1 MDVGNFHTFSF
12 ALEPHMDKKKPPH
25 GMTTFILVAIGQIV
39 SVTGSALT
47 GFALGA
53 WVYQDT
59 RSTTLF
65 SLILLFTVLP
75 SLLFAPLAGALV
87 DRWDR
92 RRVMIAADSGA
103 ALCTGLLMLLI
114 YTGYLEIW
122 HIYVIMGFNSL
133 FRALQVPAYTAS
145 VSLLVPREQLGRANG
160 IMQLEATSSYLLSPI
175 LAGWLLDKVGILG
188 VMAIDLVTFLFAV
201 GIVLAVRF
209 PSPVTKELDI
219 SLRPSLWRDMAF
231 GWQFISTR
239 AGFLGLMVLFGL
251 GNYANLMTDT
261 LMPPM
266 LLEFTSPT
274 VLGSVLSTGGLGML
288 VGTLLMSTWGGTKKR
303 IHGVLIFKTLIGLAV
318 MGIGLFQTVPLI
330 ALATFF
336 YYLPFPLVNGSD
348 QAIWQSKVPPEVQG
362 RVFSIRRMLASS
374 MIPLAYLTAG
384 PLSDK
389 IFKPMLSTG
398 GALTSSLGQIF
409 GVGPSRGMGMLIFLM
424 GAFIVILTLATALN
438 PRVRNI
444 EDELP
449 DAV

>member
-1 MDVGNFHTFSF
+1 METN
-12 ALEPHMDKKKPPH
+12 KPPR

-39 SVTGSALT
+39 SVTGSSLT

-53 WVYQDT
+53 WVYQET

-65 SLILLFTVLP
+65 AFILLFTVLP

-92 RRVMIAADSGA
+92 RRVMIAADGGA
-103 ALCTGLLMLLI
+103 AICTGLLMLLI
-114 YTGYLEIW
+114 YNGQLEIW

-175 LAGWLLDKVGILG
+175 LAGWLLDRVGIVN
-188 VMAIDLVTFLFAV
+188 VMLIDLATFLFAV
-201 GIVLAVRF
+201 SIVLAVRI
-209 PSPVTKELDI
+209 PRPEI
-219 SLRPSLWRDMAF
+219 SKKDAGTRTSLWKDMAV
-231 GWQFISTR
+231 GWQFISAR

-266 LLEFTSPT
+266 LLELSSPT

-288 VGTLLMSTWGGTKKR
+288 VGTLLMSAWGGPKKR
-303 IHGVLIFKTLIGLAV
+303 IYGVLIFKTLAGLAI
-318 MGIGLFQTVPLI
+318 MAIGLFQSIPLI

-362 RVFSIRRMLASS
+362 RVFSIRRMLARS

-384 PLSDK
+384 PLSDQV
-389 IFKPMLSTG
+389 FKPLLSAD
-398 GALTSSLGQIF
+398 GALASSLGQFF
-409 GVGPSRGMGMLIFLM
+409 GVGASRGMGLLIFLM
-424 GAFIVILTLATALN
+424 GLFIVILTLATALN
-438 PRVRNI
+438 PRVRKM
-444 EDELP
+444 EEELP

>member
-1 MDVGNFHTFSF
+1 MDNHQT
-12 ALEPHMDKKKPPH
+12 PR
-25 GMTTFILVAIGQIV
+25 GMTTFILVAVGQIV

-53 WVYQDT
+53 WVYQET

-75 SLLFAPLAGALV
+75 SLIFAPLAGALV

-92 RRVMIAADSGA
+92 RTVMIAADSGA
-103 ALCTGLLMLLI
+103 AVCTGLLVLLI
-114 YTGYLEIW
+114 YSGWLEIW
-122 HIYVIMGFNSL
+122 HIYMIMGFNSI

-175 LAGWLLDKVGILG
+175 LAGWLLEQVGIVG
-188 VMAIDLVTFLFAV
+188 VMAIDLATFLFAV
-201 GIVLAVRF
+201 SIVLAVRI
-209 PSPVTKELDI
+209 P
-219 SLRPSLWRDMAF
+219 RPALAKKDAAARTSLWKDMAL
-231 GWQFISTR
+231 GWQFISART
-239 AGFLGLMVLFGL
+239 GFLSLMVLFGL

-266 LLEFTSPT
+266 LLELSSPT
-274 VLGSVLSTGGLGML
+274 ILGSVLSTGGLGML
-288 VGTLLMSTWGGTKKR
+288 VGTLLMSAWGGPKKR
-303 IHGVLIFKTLIGLAV
+303 IYGVLVFKTLAGLAI
-318 MGIGLFQTVPLI
+318 MGVGLFQSIPLI

-348 QAIWQSKVPPEVQG
+348 QAIWQRKVPPEVQG
-362 RVFSIRRMLASS
+362 RVFSIRRMLAHS

-384 PLSDK
+384 PLSDQV
-389 IFKPMLSTG
+389 FKPLLSANG
-398 GALTSSLGQIF
+398 SLAASLGQFF
-409 GVGPSRGMGMLIFLM
+409 GVGPSRGMGLLIFLM
-424 GAFIVILTLATALN
+424 GLFIVVLTVSTALN
-438 PRVRNI
+438 PRVRNM
-444 EDELP
+444 EEELP

>member
-1 MDVGNFHTFSF
+1 
-12 ALEPHMDKKKPPH
+12 
-25 GMTTFILVAIGQIV
+25 MTTFILVAVGQIV

-53 WVYQDT
+53 WVYQET

-92 RRVMIAADSGA
+92 RMVMIAADSGA
-103 ALCTGLLMLLI
+103 AVCTGLLVLLI
-114 YTGYLEIW
+114 YSGWLEIW
-122 HIYVIMGFNSL
+122 HIYMIMGVNSI

-145 VSLLVPREQLGRANG
+145 VSLLVPRDQLGRANG

-175 LAGWLLDKVGILG
+175 LAGWLLDKVGIVG
-188 VMAIDLVTFLFAV
+188 VMWTDLATFLFAV
-201 GIVLAVRF
+201 SIVLAVRI
-209 PSPVTKELDI
+209 PRPVVSKKD
-219 SLRPSLWRDMAF
+219 SAARNSLWKDMAV
-231 GWQFISTR
+231 GWQFISAR
-239 AGFLGLMVLFGL
+239 AGFLSLMVLFGL

-266 LLEFTSPT
+266 LLELSSPT

-288 VGTLLMSTWGGTKKR
+288 VGTLLMSAWGGPKKR
-303 IHGVLIFKTLIGLAV
+303 IYGVLIFKTLAGLAI
-318 MGIGLFQTVPLI
+318 MGVGLFQSIPLI

-348 QAIWQSKVPPEVQG
+348 QAIWQRKVPPEVQG
-362 RVFSIRRMLASS
+362 RVFSIRRMLAHS

-389 IFKPMLSTG
+389 VFKPLLSLNG
-398 GALTSSLGQIF
+398 SLASSLGQFF
-409 GVGPSRGMGMLIFLM
+409 GVGPSRGMGLLIFLM
-424 GAFIVILTLATALN
+424 GLFIVVLTVMTALN
-438 PRVRNI
+438 PRVRNM
-444 EDELP
+444 EEELP

>member
-1 MDVGNFHTFSF
+1 MENK
-12 ALEPHMDKKKPPH
+12 EPPH
-25 GMTTFILVAIGQIV
+25 GMTTFILIAIGQIV
-39 SVTGSALT
+39 SVTGSSLT

-53 WVYQDT
+53 WIYRDT
-59 RSTTLF
+59 RSTILF

-103 ALCTGLLMLLI
+103 AVCTGLLMLLI
-114 YTGYLEIW
+114 YTGNLEIW

-175 LAGWLLDKVGILG
+175 LAGWLLDQVGILG
-188 VMAIDLVTFLFAV
+188 VMTIDLVTFLFAV
-201 GIVLAVRF
+201 SIVLAVRF
-209 PSPVTKELDI
+209 PSLVAKDTDI
-219 SLRPSLWRDMAF
+219 SLRPSLWKDMAI
-231 GWQFISTR
+231 GWQFISMH
-239 AGFLGLMVLFGL
+239 AGFLGLMILFAL

-266 LLEFTSPT
+266 LLELSSPT
-274 VLGSVLSTGGLGML
+274 VLGTVLSTGGLGML
-288 VGTLLMSTWGGTKKR
+288 VGTILMSTWGGPKKR
-303 IHGVLIFKTLIGLAV
+303 IYGVLIFKTLAGLAIMAIGLSPS
-318 MGIGLFQTVPLI
+318 IPLI

-348 QAIWQSKVPPEVQG
+348 QAIWQSKVPPELQG
-362 RVFSIRRMLASS
+362 RVFSIRRMLARS

-389 IFKPMLSTG
+389 VFKPLMSAN
-398 GALTSSLGQIF
+398 GALATSLGQFF
-409 GVGPSRGMGMLIFLM
+409 GVGPSRGIGLLIFLM
-424 GAFIVILTLATALN
+424 GEIIVVLTLAAASD

-444 EDELP
+444 EEELP

>member
-1 MDVGNFHTFSF
+1 MD
-12 ALEPHMDKKKPPH
+12 DKKTSR

-39 SVTGSALT
+39 SVTGSSLT

-92 RRVMIAADSGA
+92 RKVMIAADSGA
-103 ALCTGLLMLLI
+103 AVCTGLLLALI
-114 YTGYLEIW
+114 YTGRLEIW
-122 HIYVIMGFNSL
+122 LIYLIMGFNSL
-133 FRALQVPAYTAS
+133 FRALQVPAYMAS
-145 VSLLVPREQLGRANG
+145 VSLLVPKEQLGRANG
-160 IMQLEATSSYLLSPI
+160 IIQLEATSSYLLSPI
-175 LAGWLLDKVGILG
+175 LAGWLLDQVGIVG
-188 VMAIDLVTFLFAV
+188 VMGIDLVTFLFAV

-209 PSPVTKELDI
+209 PSPVAKQKDVSTG
-219 SLRPSLWRDMAF
+219 SSLWKDMAV
-231 GWQFISTR
+231 GWQFISAR
-239 AGFLGLMVLFGL
+239 PGFLGLMVLFGL

-266 LLEFTSPT
+266 LLEFTTPT

-288 VGTLLMSTWGGTKKR
+288 VGTLLMSAWGGPKKR
-303 IHGVLIFKTLIGLAV
+303 IYGVLIFKMLAGLGI
-318 MGIGLFQTVPLI
+318 MGIGLFQSIPLV
-330 ALATFF
+330 AFATFF
-336 YYLPFPLVNGSD
+336 YFLPFPIVNGSD
-348 QAIWQSKVPPEVQG
+348 QAIWQSKVPPEIQG
-362 RVFSIRRMLASS
+362 RVFSIRRMLARS

-389 IFKPMLSTG
+389 VFKPLLSEN
-398 GALTSSLGQIF
+398 GALVSSLGHLL
-409 GVGPSRGMGMLIFLM
+409 GVGPGRGIGLLITLM
-424 GAFIVILTLATALN
+424 GAFIVILTLATAFN

>member
-1 MDVGNFHTFSF
+1 MDNTKTSR
-12 ALEPHMDKKKPPH
+12 
-25 GMTTFILVAIGQIV
+25 GMTTFILVAVGQIV
-39 SVTGSALT
+39 SVTGSSLT

-53 WVYQDT
+53 WVYQET
-59 RSTTLF
+59 HSTTLF

-92 RRVMIAADSGA
+92 RIVMVAADSGA
-103 ALCTGLLMLLI
+103 AVCTALLMLLI
-114 YTGYLEIW
+114 HNGWLEIW

-160 IMQLEATSSYLLSPI
+160 VMQLEGASAYLLSPI
-175 LAGWLLDKVGILG
+175 LAGWLLDQ
-188 VMAIDLVTFLFAV
+188 V
-201 GIVLAVRF
+201 GIVNVMLIDLATFFFAVIIVLSVQF
-209 PSPVTKELDI
+209 PKPVVKDKDT
-219 SLRPSLWRDMAF
+219 SARSSLWQEMAV
-231 GWQFISTR
+231 GWQFISKR
-239 AGFLGLMVLFGL
+239 AGFLGLMILFGL
-251 GNYANLMTDT
+251 GNYANNMTDT

-266 LLEFTSPT
+266 LLERSSPT
-274 VLGSVLSTGGLGML
+274 ILGSVLSTGGLGML
-288 VGTLLMSTWGGTKKR
+288 VGTLLMSAWGGPKKR
-303 IHGVLIFKTLIGLAV
+303 IYSVLIFKTLAGLAI
-318 MGIGLFQTVPLI
+318 MAIGLFRSIPLI

-348 QAIWQSKVPPEVQG
+348 QAIWQSKVPPELQG
-362 RVFSIRRMLASS
+362 RVLSIRRMLSRS

-389 IFKPMLSTG
+389 VFKPLLSANG
-398 GALTSSLGQIF
+398 PLALSLGQIF
-409 GVGPSRGMGMLIFLM
+409 GVGPSRGIGLLIFLM
-424 GAFIVILTLATALN
+424 GEIIVVLTLAAASD

-444 EDELP
+444 EEELP

>member
-1 MDVGNFHTFSF
+1 MENNKS
-12 ALEPHMDKKKPPH
+12 PR

-39 SVTGSALT
+39 SVTGSSLT

-53 WVYQDT
+53 WVYQET

-65 SLILLFTVLP
+65 AFILLFTVLP

-103 ALCTGLLMLLI
+103 AVCTGLLMLLI
-114 YTGYLEIW
+114 YNGQLEIW

-175 LAGWLLDKVGILG
+175 LAGWLLDRVGIVN
-188 VMAIDLVTFLFAV
+188 VMLIDLATFLFAV
-201 GIVLAVRF
+201 SIVLAVRI
-209 PSPVTKELDI
+209 PRPEI
-219 SLRPSLWRDMAF
+219 SKKDAGTRTSLWKDMAV
-231 GWQFISTR
+231 GWQFISAR

-266 LLEFTSPT
+266 LLELSSPT

-288 VGTLLMSTWGGTKKR
+288 VGTLLMSAWGGPKKR
-303 IHGVLIFKTLIGLAV
+303 IYGVLIFKTLAGLAI
-318 MGIGLFQTVPLI
+318 MAIGLFQSIPLI

-362 RVFSIRRMLASS
+362 RVFSIRRMLARS

-384 PLSDK
+384 PLSDQV
-389 IFKPMLSTG
+389 FKPLLSAD
-398 GALTSSLGQIF
+398 GALASSLGQLF
-409 GVGPSRGMGMLIFLM
+409 GVGACRGMGLLIFLM
-424 GAFIVILTLATALN
+424 GLFIVILTLATALN
-438 PRVRNI
+438 PRVRKM
-444 EDELP
+444 EEELP

>member
-1 MDVGNFHTFSF
+1 MET
-12 ALEPHMDKKKPPH
+12 KKPPH

-39 SVTGSALT
+39 SVTGSSLT

-75 SLLFAPLAGALV
+75 SLLFAPMAGALV

-114 YTGYLEIW
+114 YTGNLAFW

-145 VSLLVPREQLGRANG
+145 VSLLVPKEQLGRANG

-175 LAGWLLDKVGILG
+175 LAGWLLDQFGIIG

-201 GIVLAVRF
+201 SIVLAVRL
-209 PSPVTKELDI
+209 PSPVTKDTDI
-219 SLRPSLWRDMAF
+219 SLRPSLWKDMAV
-231 GWQFISTR
+231 GWQFISGR
-239 AGFLGLMVLFGL
+239 AGFLGLMILFGL

-266 LLEFTSPT
+266 LLELSSPT
-274 VLGSVLSTGGLGML
+274 ILGTVLSTGGLGML
-288 VGTLLMSTWGGTKKR
+288 VGTLLMSTWGGPKKR
-303 IHGVLIFKTLIGLAV
+303 IYGVLIFKTLAGLAIMAIGLSRS
-318 MGIGLFQTVPLI
+318 IPLI

-336 YYLPFPLVNGSD
+336 YYLPFPLVNASD

-362 RVFSIRRMLASS
+362 RVFSIRRMLARS

-384 PLSDK
+384 PLSDQV
-389 IFKPMLSTG
+389 FKPLLSADA
-398 GALTSSLGQIF
+398 ALAASLGQIF
-409 GVGPSRGMGMLIFLM
+409 GVGPSRGIGLLIFLM
-424 GAFIVILTLATALN
+424 GEIIVVLTLAAASD
-438 PRVRNI
+438 PRVRNM
-444 EDELP
+444 EEELP

>member
-1 MDVGNFHTFSF
+1 MDDS
-12 ALEPHMDKKKPPH
+12 KPQR
-25 GMTTFILVAIGQIV
+25 GMTTFLLIAIGQII

-53 WVYQDT
+53 WVYQET

-75 SLLFAPLAGALV
+75 SLLVAPLTGALV

-92 RRVMIAADSGA
+92 RRVMIAADTGA
-103 ALCTGLLMLLI
+103 ALCTGLLILLI
-114 YTGYLEIW
+114 QSGWLEIW
-122 HIYVIMGFNSL
+122 HIYVIMGVNSI

-160 IMQLEATSSYLLSPI
+160 IVQLEATSSYLLSPI
-175 LAGWLLDKVGILG
+175 LAGWLLEQVGIVG

-201 GIVLAVRF
+201 SVVLGVRI
-209 PSPVTKELDI
+209 PRLTLPKKGATMQN
-219 SLRPSLWRDMAF
+219 SLWKDMAV
-231 GWQFISTR
+231 GWQFISSR
-239 AGFLGLMVLFGL
+239 AGFLSLMVLFGL

-266 LLEFTSPT
+266 LLELSSPA

-288 VGTLLMSTWGGTKKR
+288 LGTVLMSVWGGPQKQ
-303 IHGVLIFKTLIGLAV
+303 IHGVLVFKTLTGLAI
-318 MGIGLFQTVPLI
+318 MAIGLFQSLPLI

-336 YYLPFPLVNGSD
+336 YFLPFPIVNGSD
-348 QAIWQSKVPPEVQG
+348 QAIWQRKVPLELQG
-362 RVFSIRRMLASS
+362 RVFSIRRMLARS

-384 PLSDK
+384 PLSDQV
-389 IFKPMLSTG
+389 FKPLLSANG
-398 GALTSSLGQIF
+398 ILADSLGPFF
-409 GVGPSRGMGMLIFLM
+409 GVGPSRGLGLLIFLM
-424 GAFIVILTLATALN
+424 GLFIVILTASTALN
-438 PRVRNI
+438 PRVRNL

-449 DAV
+449 DTV

>member
-1 MDVGNFHTFSF
+1 MDNHRT
-12 ALEPHMDKKKPPH
+12 PR

-39 SVTGSALT
+39 SVTGSSLT

-53 WVYQDT
+53 WVYQET

-65 SLILLFTVLP
+65 AFILLFTVLP

-114 YTGYLEIW
+114 YNGQLEIW

-175 LAGWLLDKVGILG
+175 LAGWLLDRVGILN
-188 VMAIDLVTFLFAV
+188 VMLIDLATFLFAV
-201 GIVLAVRF
+201 GIILAARI
-209 PSPVTKELDI
+209 PRPEI
-219 SLRPSLWRDMAF
+219 SKKDAGTRTSLWKDMAV
-231 GWQFISTR
+231 GWQFISAR

-266 LLEFTSPT
+266 LLELSSPT

-288 VGTLLMSTWGGTKKR
+288 VGTLLMSAWGGPKKR
-303 IHGVLIFKTLIGLAV
+303 IYGVLIFKTLAGLAI
-318 MGIGLFQTVPLI
+318 MAIGLFQSIPLI

-362 RVFSIRRMLASS
+362 RVFSIRRMLARS

-384 PLSDK
+384 PLSDQV
-389 IFKPMLSTG
+389 FKPLLSAN
-398 GALTSSLGQIF
+398 GALALSLGRFF
-409 GVGPSRGMGMLIFLM
+409 GVGPSRGMGLLIFLM
-424 GAFIVILTLATALN
+424 GLFIVILTLATALN
-438 PRVRNI
+438 SRVREM

>member
-1 MDVGNFHTFSF
+1 MDDN
-12 ALEPHMDKKKPPH
+12 KPSR
-25 GMTTFILVAIGQIV
+25 GMAIFILIAIGQII

-53 WVYQDT
+53 WVYQET

-75 SLLFAPLAGALV
+75 SLVFAPLAGALV

-103 ALCTGLLMLLI
+103 ALCTGLLILL
-114 YTGYLEIW
+114 TQSNWLEIW
-122 HIYVIMGFNSL
+122 HIFVIMGINSL

-145 VSLLVPREQLGRANG
+145 VSLLVPKDQLGRANG
-160 IMQLEATSSYLLSPI
+160 IVQLETTSSYLLSPI
-175 LAGWLLDKVGILG
+175 LAGWLLEQVGIVS
-188 VMAIDLVTFLFAV
+188 VMLIDLVTFLFAV
-201 GIVLAVRF
+201 TIVLAVRI
-209 PSPVTKELDI
+209 PRPAVTKGDATK
-219 SLRPSLWRDMAF
+219 PTPLWKDMAI
-231 GWQFISTR
+231 GWQFISAR
-239 AGFLGLMVLFGL
+239 AGFLSLMVLFGL

-266 LLEFTSPT
+266 LLELSSPT

-288 VGTLLMSTWGGTKKR
+288 VGTVLMSVWGGPKKR
-303 IHGVLIFKTLIGLAV
+303 IYGVLVFKTLAGLAI
-318 MGIGLFQTVPLI
+318 MGIGLFRSIPLI

-348 QAIWQSKVPPEVQG
+348 QAIWQRKVPPEVQG
-362 RVFSIRRMLASS
+362 RVFSIRRMLARS

-384 PLSDK
+384 PLSDQV
-389 IFKPMLSTG
+389 FKPLLSANG
-398 GALTSSLGQIF
+398 SLAASLGQFF
-409 GVGPSRGMGMLIFLM
+409 GVGPSRGLGSLIFLM
-424 GAFIVILTLATALN
+424 GLFIVVLTLSTALN
-438 PRVRNI
+438 PRVRNV
-444 EDELP
+444 EEELP

>member
-1 MDVGNFHTFSF
+1 MDNPKT
-12 ALEPHMDKKKPPH
+12 PQ
-25 GMTTFILVAIGQIV
+25 GMTTFVLVAIGQIV

-53 WVYQDT
+53 WVYQET
-59 RSTTLF
+59 RSTILF

-103 ALCTGLLMLLI
+103 AVCTGLLLVLI
-114 YTGYLEIW
+114 QSGWLEIW
-122 HIYVIMGFNSL
+122 HILVIMGFNSI

-145 VSLLVPREQLGRANG
+145 VSLLVPKNQLGRANG

-175 LAGWLLDKVGILG
+175 LAGWLLENAGIVG
-188 VMAIDLVTFLFAV
+188 VMVIDLVTFFFAV
-201 GIVLAVRF
+201 SIVLAVRI
-209 PSPVTKELDI
+209 P
-219 SLRPSLWRDMAF
+219 RPALPKKDPGTQTSLWKDMNL
-231 GWQFISTR
+231 GWQFISAR
-239 AGFLGLMVLFGL
+239 SGFLSLMVLFGL

-266 LLEFTSPT
+266 LLELSSPT
-274 VLGSVLSTGGLGML
+274 ILGSVISTGGLGML
-288 VGTLLMSTWGGTKKR
+288 VGTVLMSAWGGPQKR
-303 IHGVLIFKTLIGLAV
+303 IYGVLIFKTLAGLAI
-318 MGIGLFQTVPLI
+318 MGIGLFQSIPLI

-348 QAIWQSKVPPEVQG
+348 QAIWQRKVPPEFQG
-362 RVFSIRRMLASS
+362 RVFSIRRMLARS

-384 PLSDK
+384 PLADQ
-389 IFKPMLSTG
+389 IFKPLLSENG
-398 GALTSSLGQIF
+398 SLVSSLGQFF
-409 GVGPSRGMGMLIFLM
+409 GVGPSRGMGLLIFLM
-424 GAFIVILTLATALN
+424 GLFIVVLTVSTALN
-438 PRVRNI
+438 PRVRNM
-444 EDELP
+444 EEELP

>member
-1 MDVGNFHTFSF
+1 
-12 ALEPHMDKKKPPH
+12 
-25 GMTTFILVAIGQIV
+25 MTTFILVAVGQIV
-39 SVTGSALT
+39 SVTGSSLT

-53 WVYQDT
+53 WVYQET
-59 RSTTLF
+59 HSTTLF

-103 ALCTGLLMLLI
+103 AVCTGLLMLLI
-114 YTGYLEIW
+114 YTGQLEIW
-122 HIYVIMGFNSL
+122 HIYVIMGFSSL

-175 LAGWLLDKVGILG
+175 LAGWLLETVGIVN
-188 VMAIDLVTFLFAV
+188 VMWIDLATFFFAV
-201 GIVLAVRF
+201 IIVLAVRF
-209 PSPVTKELDI
+209 PRPVVREKDT
-219 SLRPSLWRDMAF
+219 SMRPSLWQEMAV

-239 AGFLGLMVLFGL
+239 SGFIGLMVLFGL

-266 LLEFTSPT
+266 LLELSSPT
-274 VLGSVLSTGGLGML
+274 ILGSVLSTGGLGML
-288 VGTLLMSTWGGTKKR
+288 VGTLLMSAWGGPKKR
-303 IHGVLIFKTLIGLAV
+303 IYGVLIFKTLAGLAI
-318 MGIGLFQTVPLI
+318 MAIGLFRSIPLI

-362 RVFSIRRMLASS
+362 RVFSIRRMLARS

-389 IFKPMLSTG
+389 VFKPLLSENG
-398 GALTSSLGQIF
+398 PLAHSLGQIF
-409 GVGPSRGMGMLIFLM
+409 GVGPSRGMGLLISLM
-424 GAFIVILTLATALN
+424 GLFIVILTLSTALN
-438 PRVRNI
+438 PRVRNM
-444 EDELP
+444 EAELP

>member
-1 MDVGNFHTFSF
+1 MDNHKT
-12 ALEPHMDKKKPPH
+12 PQ
-25 GMTTFILVAIGQIV
+25 GMTTFVLVAIGQIV

-53 WVYQDT
+53 WVYQET

-103 ALCTGLLMLLI
+103 ALCTGLLLVLI
-114 YTGYLEIW
+114 QSGWLEMWQIF
-122 HIYVIMGFNSL
+122 VIMGFNSI

-145 VSLLVPREQLGRANG
+145 VSLLVPKNQLGRANG
-160 IMQLEATSSYLLSPI
+160 IMQLETTASYLLSPI
-175 LAGWLLDKVGILG
+175 LAGWLLENAGIVG
-188 VMAIDLVTFLFAV
+188 VMLIDLVTFFFAV
-201 GIVLAVRF
+201 SIVLAVRI
-209 PSPVTKELDI
+209 P
-219 SLRPSLWRDMAF
+219 RPALAKKDPGTQTSLWKDMAL
-231 GWQFISTR
+231 GWQFISAR
-239 AGFLGLMVLFGL
+239 AGFLSLMVLFGL

-266 LLEFTSPT
+266 LLELSSPT
-274 VLGSVLSTGGLGML
+274 LLGSVLSTGGLGML
-288 VGTLLMSTWGGTKKR
+288 VGTVLMSAWGGPKKR
-303 IHGVLIFKTLIGLAV
+303 INGVLIFKTLAGLAI
-318 MGIGLFQTVPLI
+318 MGVGLFQRIPLI

-348 QAIWQSKVPPEVQG
+348 QAIWQSKVPPEFQG
-362 RVFSIRRMLASS
+362 RVFSIRRMLARS

-384 PLSDK
+384 PLSDQV
-389 IFKPMLSTG
+389 FKPLLNENG
-398 GALTSSLGQIF
+398 LLASSLGQFF
-409 GVGPSRGMGMLIFLM
+409 GVGPSRGMGLLISLM
-424 GAFIVILTLATALN
+424 GLFIVVLTVITALN
-438 PRVRNI
+438 PRVRNM

>member
-1 MDVGNFHTFSF
+1 MDNHRT
-12 ALEPHMDKKKPPH
+12 PQ
-25 GMTTFILVAIGQIV
+25 GMTTFILVAVGQIV
-39 SVTGSALT
+39 SVTGSAMT

-53 WVYQDT
+53 WVYQET

-103 ALCTGLLMLLI
+103 AVCTGLLILLI
-114 YTGYLEIW
+114 YNGWLEIW
-122 HIYVIMGFNSL
+122 LIYIIMGVNSL

-145 VSLLVPREQLGRANG
+145 VSLLVPKEQLGRANG
-160 IMQLEATSSYLLSPI
+160 IMTLEATSSYLLSPI
-175 LAGWLLDKVGILG
+175 LAGWLLVQVGIVS
-188 VMAIDLVTFLFAV
+188 VMLIDLATFFFAV
-201 GIVLAVRF
+201 GIVLAVHIPMPPARNLESATRTSF
-209 PSPVTKELDI
+209 
-219 SLRPSLWRDMAF
+219 WRDVTA
-231 GWQFISTR
+231 GWGFISSR
-239 AGFLGLMVLFGL
+239 PGFLGLILLFGL

-261 LMPPM
+261 LMSPM
-266 LLEFTSPT
+266 LLELSSAT

-288 VGTLLMSTWGGTKKR
+288 VGTVLMSTWGGPKKR
-303 IHGVLIFKTLIGLAV
+303 IYGVLIFKTLAGLAI
-318 MGIGLFQTVPLI
+318 MGIGLFRSIPLI

-336 YYLPFPLVNGSD
+336 YFLPFPLVNGSD
-348 QAIWQSKVPPEVQG
+348 QAIWQRKVPPELQG
-362 RVFSIRRMLASS
+362 RVFSIRRMLAYS

-389 IFKPMLSTG
+389 IFKPLLNVNG
-398 GALTSSLGQIF
+398 PLASSFGQLF
-409 GVGPSRGMGMLIFLM
+409 GVGPSRGMGLLIFLM
-424 GAFIVILTLATALN
+424 GEIVVVLTLATAWD

-444 EDELP
+444 EEELP

>member
-1 MDVGNFHTFSF
+1 MDNHQT
-12 ALEPHMDKKKPPH
+12 PR
-25 GMTTFILVAIGQIV
+25 GMTTFILVAVGQIV

-53 WVYQDT
+53 WVYQET

-75 SLLFAPLAGALV
+75 SLIFAPLAGALV

-92 RRVMIAADSGA
+92 RTVMIAADSGA
-103 ALCTGLLMLLI
+103 AVCTGLLVLLI
-114 YTGYLEIW
+114 YSGWLEIW
-122 HIYVIMGFNSL
+122 HIYMIMGFNSI

-175 LAGWLLDKVGILG
+175 LAGWLLEQVGIVG
-188 VMAIDLVTFLFAV
+188 VMAIDLATFLFAV
-201 GIVLAVRF
+201 SIVLAVRI
-209 PSPVTKELDI
+209 P
-219 SLRPSLWRDMAF
+219 RPALAKKDAAARTSLWKDMAL
-231 GWQFISTR
+231 GWQFISART
-239 AGFLGLMVLFGL
+239 GFLSLMVLFGL

-266 LLEFTSPT
+266 LLELSSPT
-274 VLGSVLSTGGLGML
+274 ILGSVLSTGGLGML
-288 VGTLLMSTWGGTKKR
+288 VGTLLMSAWGGPKKR
-303 IHGVLIFKTLIGLAV
+303 IYGVLVFKTLAGLAI
-318 MGIGLFQTVPLI
+318 MGVGLFQSIPLI

-348 QAIWQSKVPPEVQG
+348 QAIWQRKVPPEVQG
-362 RVFSIRRMLASS
+362 RVFSIRRMLARS

-384 PLSDK
+384 PLSDTV
-389 IFKPMLSTG
+389 FKPLLSAN
-398 GALTSSLGQIF
+398 GALASSLGQFF
-409 GVGPSRGMGMLIFLM
+409 GVGPSRGIGLLIFLM
-424 GAFIVILTLATALN
+424 GEIIVVLTLAAASD

-444 EDELP
+444 EEELP

>member
-1 MDVGNFHTFSF
+1 
-12 ALEPHMDKKKPPH
+12 
-25 GMTTFILVAIGQIV
+25 MTTFILVAIGQIV
-39 SVTGSALT
+39 SVTGSSLT

-53 WVYQDT
+53 WVYQET

-65 SLILLFTVLP
+65 AFILLFTVLP

-103 ALCTGLLMLLI
+103 AVCTGLLMLLI
-114 YTGYLEIW
+114 YNGQLEIW

-175 LAGWLLDKVGILG
+175 LAGWLLDRVGIVN
-188 VMAIDLVTFLFAV
+188 VMLIDLATFLFAV
-201 GIVLAVRF
+201 SIVLAVRI
-209 PSPVTKELDI
+209 PRPEI
-219 SLRPSLWRDMAF
+219 SKKDAGTRTSLWKDMAV
-231 GWQFISTR
+231 GWQFISAR

-266 LLEFTSPT
+266 LLELSSPT

-288 VGTLLMSTWGGTKKR
+288 VGTLLMSAWGGPKKR
-303 IHGVLIFKTLIGLAV
+303 IYGVLIFKTLAGLAI
-318 MGIGLFQTVPLI
+318 MAIGLFQSIPLI

-362 RVFSIRRMLASS
+362 RVFSIRRMLARS

-384 PLSDK
+384 PLSDQV
-389 IFKPMLSTG
+389 FKPLLSAD
-398 GALTSSLGQIF
+398 GALASSLGQLF
-409 GVGPSRGMGMLIFLM
+409 GVGACRGMGLLIFLM
-424 GAFIVILTLATALN
+424 GLFIVILTLATALN
-438 PRVRNI
+438 PRVRKM
-444 EDELP
+444 EEELP

>member
-1 MDVGNFHTFSF
+1 MDVGKHYTFSI
-12 ALEPHMDKKKPPH
+12 ALDVQMENNKPSR
-25 GMTTFILVAIGQIV
+25 GMTTFILVAVGQIV
-39 SVTGSALT
+39 SVTGSSLT

-53 WVYQDT
+53 WVYEDT

-103 ALCTGLLMLLI
+103 AVCTGLLMVLI
-114 YTGYLEIW
+114 HFGQLEIW

-145 VSLLVPREQLGRANG
+145 VSLLVPRDQLGRANG
-160 IMQLEATSSYLLSPI
+160 VMQLESTSSYLLSPI
-175 LAGWLLDKVGILG
+175 LAGWLLDQVGIIG
-188 VMAIDLVTFLFAV
+188 VMAIDLATFLFAV
-201 GIVLAVRF
+201 SIVLAVRF
-209 PSPVTKELDI
+209 PRPIVEPKDI
-219 SLRPSLWRDMAF
+219 PSRNSLWKDMAL
-231 GWQFISTR
+231 GWQFISAR
-239 AGFLGLMVLFGL
+239 SGFLGLMILFGL

-266 LLEFTSPT
+266 LLELSSPT
-274 VLGSVLSTGGLGML
+274 ILGSVISTGGLGML
-288 VGTLLMSTWGGTKKR
+288 IGTVLMSTWGGPKKR
-303 IHGVLIFKTLIGLAV
+303 IYTVLIFKTLAGLGIMA
-318 MGIGLFQTVPLI
+318 IGLFRSIPLI

-362 RVFSIRRMLASS
+362 RVFSIRRMLARS
-374 MIPLAYLTAG
+374 MIPLAYITAG

-389 IFKPMLSTG
+389 VFKPLLSVN
-398 GALTSSLGQIF
+398 GALASSLGHFF
-409 GVGPSRGMGMLIFLM
+409 GVGPSRGMGLLIFLM
-424 GAFIVILTLATALN
+424 GEIIVVLTLAAASD

-444 EDELP
+444 ETELP
-449 DAV
+449 DVV

>member
-1 MDVGNFHTFSF
+1 MEINQSQR
-12 ALEPHMDKKKPPH
+12 

-39 SVTGSALT
+39 SVTGSSLT

-53 WVYQDT
+53 WVYQET
-59 RSTTLF
+59 HSTTLF
-65 SLILLFTVLP
+65 AFILLFTVLP

-103 ALCTGLLMLLI
+103 ALCTGLLMMLI
-114 YTGYLEIW
+114 YSRHLEIW
-122 HIYVIMGFNSL
+122 HIYLIMGFNSL

-175 LAGWLLDKVGILG
+175 LAGWLLEQVGIVN
-188 VMAIDLVTFLFAV
+188 VMLIDLATFVFAV
-201 GIVLAVRF
+201 VIVLAVRI
-209 PSPVTKELDI
+209 PRPIVAKKDAPVG
-219 SLRPSLWRDMAF
+219 PSLWKDMTV
-231 GWQFISTR
+231 GWQFISLR
-239 AGFLGLMVLFGL
+239 SGFIGLMILFGL
-251 GNYANLMTDT
+251 GNYANMMTDT

-266 LLEFTSPT
+266 LLELSSPT

-288 VGTLLMSTWGGTKKR
+288 VGTLLMSTWGGPKKR
-303 IHGVLIFKTLIGLAV
+303 IYGVLIFKTLAGVAIMA
-318 MGIGLFQTVPLI
+318 IGLFQSIPLI

-362 RVFSIRRMLASS
+362 RVFSIRRMLARS

-384 PLSDK
+384 PLSDQV
-389 IFKPMLSTG
+389 FKPLLRES
-398 GALTSSLGQIF
+398 GALASSLGQFF
-409 GVGPSRGMGMLIFLM
+409 GVGPSRGMGLLIFMM
-424 GAFIVILTLATALN
+424 GEIIVVLTLAAATD
-438 PRVRNI
+438 PRVRNL

>member
-1 MDVGNFHTFSF
+1 MDTI
-12 ALEPHMDKKKPPH
+12 KPPR
-25 GMTTFILVAIGQIV
+25 GMTTFILVAVGQIV
-39 SVTGSALT
+39 SVTGSSLT

-53 WVYQDT
+53 WVYQET
-59 RSTTLF
+59 HSTTLF

-103 ALCTGLLMLLI
+103 AVCTGLLMLLI
-114 YTGYLEIW
+114 YTGQLEIW
-122 HIYVIMGFNSL
+122 HIYVIMGFSSI

-175 LAGWLLDKVGILG
+175 LAGWLLETGRHPD
-188 VMAIDLVTFLFAV
+188 VMVIDLTTFFFAV
-201 GIVLAVRF
+201 IIVLSVRF
-209 PSPVTKELDI
+209 PKPVVKDKDT
-219 SLRPSLWRDMAF
+219 SMRPSLWQEMAV

-239 AGFLGLMVLFGL
+239 SGFIGLMVLFGL

-266 LLEFTSPT
+266 LLELSSPT
-274 VLGSVLSTGGLGML
+274 ILGSVLSTGGLGML
-288 VGTLLMSTWGGTKKR
+288 VGTLLMSIWGGPKKR
-303 IHGVLIFKTLIGLAV
+303 IYGVLIFKTLAGLAIIA
-318 MGIGLFQTVPLI
+318 IGLFRSIPLI

-348 QAIWQSKVPPEVQG
+348 QAIWQSKVPPELQG
-362 RVFSIRRMLASS
+362 RVFSIRRMLARS

-389 IFKPMLSTG
+389 VFKPLLSENG
-398 GALTSSLGQIF
+398 SLALSLGQIF
-409 GVGPSRGMGMLIFLM
+409 GVGPSRGMGLLISLM
-424 GAFIVILTLATALN
+424 GLFIVILTLSTALN
-438 PRVRNI
+438 PRVRNM
-444 EDELP
+444 EAELP
-449 DAV
+449 DVV